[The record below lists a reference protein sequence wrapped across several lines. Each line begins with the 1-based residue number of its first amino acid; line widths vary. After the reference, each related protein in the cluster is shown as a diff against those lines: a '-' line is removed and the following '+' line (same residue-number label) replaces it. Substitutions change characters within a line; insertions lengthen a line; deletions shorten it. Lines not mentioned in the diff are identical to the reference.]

1 MGVGI
6 FTMVS
11 MYLLNSY
18 FYGLVIGKLPF
29 VPFGMVT
36 SMSHRGIDGEDWQEV
51 SLIFIFILS

>member
-1 MGVGI
+1 MGVGL

-29 VPFGMVT
+29 VPFGMVS
-36 SMSHRGIDGEDWQEV
+36 SMSHRGIDGEDW
-51 SLIFIFILS
+51 